1 MIPVFQDK
9 SPLSDFATDKLS
21 PQPSSPGVK
30 GERREGGERG
40 EERRR
45 FGVLGVAGLESAQKI
60 AKPQACCFQ
69 KLWRIFFMLTLRIK
83 KERKLHSEP
92 K

>member
-9 SPLSDFATDKLS
+9 SLVPDFATDKLS

-60 AKPQACCFQ
+60 ANPQHVVFKSCGVYSSC
-69 KLWRIFFMLTLRIK
+69 
-83 KERKLHSEP
+83 
-92 K
+92 